1 MTYCNL
7 CGIRS
12 KYSDIKKRGVHIKKS
27 QVWKTPIVKVDR
39 NKYLTL
45 NRCPLANYEF
55 KKPPEQIISDSF
67 ITIY

>member
-1 MTYCNL
+1 VIL
-7 CGIRS
+7 
-12 KYSDIKKRGVHIKKS
+12 KKRRGAYKKS

-55 KKPPEQIISDSF
+55 KKKPEQIRSDSF